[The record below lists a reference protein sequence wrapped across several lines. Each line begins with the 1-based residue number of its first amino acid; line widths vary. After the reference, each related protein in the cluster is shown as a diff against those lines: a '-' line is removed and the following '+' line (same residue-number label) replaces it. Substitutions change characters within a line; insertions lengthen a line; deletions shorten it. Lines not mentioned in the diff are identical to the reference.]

1 MVSPIGIG
9 KDAFWHAA
17 LKGCSGVKGL
27 LPFENL
33 PLEGYRSKVVA
44 RVDDFERSRILSSED
59 SERVDRYA
67 QFALAAARE
76 AVRDAGL
83 RMTRLSAPRTGVVV
97 GAGMGGMVFGERE
110 LTRLYESRKPH
121 RVHPQFIPT
130 VTLNSASGS
139 IAIAHGAKGP
149 NVTVSTACSSGAHA
163 IGQALL
169 WLRAGLADAVITVGA
184 DASISPLVFAGFC
197 ALRTL
202 STSFNDT
209 PSRASRPFTKDRD
222 GFVLG
227 EGAGALIL
235 ETMSRARRRGAHIYA
250 EVGGYA
256 ARSEAYHAVIPREDG
271 SDIATTMKAAL
282 KDAQVSPSR
291 VDYINAHATS
301 TLIGDAAE
309 VRAIR
314 KLFKAHAD
322 RVPVNATK
330 SLIGHTL
337 GAAGTLGSIASILSI
352 YTGRV
357 HPTVNYDNPDPGCAL
372 SGIARESH
380 VTPVNV
386 ALVNAFGFGS
396 NNASIVLKRYRGN

>member
-9 KDAFWHAA
+9 KDAFWQAA
-17 LKGCSGVKGL
+17 LKGCSGVKS
-27 LPFENL
+27 LPPFDDL

-44 RVDDFERSRILSSED
+44 RVEDFERGRVLGPD
-59 SERVDRYA
+59 VSERVDRYA
-67 QFALAAARE
+67 QFALVAAHE
-76 AVRDAGL
+76 AVRDARL
-83 RMTRLSAPRTGVVV
+83 RITRLSAPRTGVVV

-110 LTRLYESRKPH
+110 LTRLYKSRKPH
-121 RVHPQFIPT
+121 RVHPQFVPCL
-130 VTLNSASGS
+130 TLNSASGS

-163 IGQALL
+163 LGQALL
-169 WLRAGLADAVITVGA
+169 WIRAGLVDAVIVVGA

-209 PSRASRPFTKDRD
+209 PSRASRPFNRDRD

-235 ETMSRARRRGAHIYA
+235 ESLSYARRRRAHIYA

-256 ARSEAYHAVIPREDG
+256 ARSEAYHPVIPREDG
-271 SDIATTMKAAL
+271 SDIAATMNAAL
-282 KDAQVSPSR
+282 KDAQTSPSR

-322 RVPVNATK
+322 RVPVSATK

-352 YTGRV
+352 DTGRV
-357 HPTVNYDNPDPGCAL
+357 HPTANYDNPDPGCAL
-372 SGIARESH
+372 SGIAGEPQ
-380 VTPVNV
+380 VTPINV

-396 NNASIVLKRYRGN
+396 NNASVVLKRYRGP